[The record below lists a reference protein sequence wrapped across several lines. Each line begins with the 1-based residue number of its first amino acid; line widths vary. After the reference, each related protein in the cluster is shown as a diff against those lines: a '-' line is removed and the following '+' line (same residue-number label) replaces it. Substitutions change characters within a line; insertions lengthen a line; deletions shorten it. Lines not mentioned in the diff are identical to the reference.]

1 MQRSALTSL
10 AQWKNQKNHKPLII
24 EGARQVGKT
33 WLMKEFG
40 RIYYKQTIYLHFD
53 NNPELKSVFE
63 SDYKIPRIIEAIE
76 ILFGKKIM
84 AENTLII
91 FDEIQ
96 ECPKALTALKYFN
109 EEAPQYDI
117 LAAGSLLGL
126 IHHEGTGFPV
136 GKVSFLKLYPLN
148 FIEFST
154 ALGKESLINLI
165 YKQDFQL
172 IKTLKNEFEKLL
184 KMYCYIGGMPEVVK
198 NFVEN
203 NDYKKVRA
211 IQKSI
216 LKSYENDF
224 SKHIPANTVEKI
236 RMLWHSIPSQLA
248 KENKKFIYSAI
259 KTGARAKEYEIAI
272 NWLKDAGLI
281 YQVNRIKKTDLPLIA
296 YQDLNAFKLFIHDVG
311 LLSALTDL
319 NVKTILQRTAIFEE
333 FKGAI
338 TEQYVLQQLVCSDSE
353 FPICYWSNDSSRSEV
368 DFVIQIAGLVIPLEV
383 KADKNLKA
391 KSINNFIKDYKSV
404 KAVRTS
410 LADFKIN
417 ENNLCDIPLYA
428 IGNIEQILAEEVNQE
443 NNSQ

>member
-40 RIYYKQTIYLHFD
+40 RQYYKQTVYLHFD
-53 NNPELKSVFE
+53 NNPELKAVFE
-63 SDYKIPRIIEAIE
+63 SDFRIPRIIEAIE
-76 ILFGKKIM
+76 ILSGKKISS
-84 AENTLII
+84 ENTLII

-96 ECPKALTALKYFN
+96 ECSKALTSLKYFN
-109 EEAPQYDI
+109 EEAPEYDI
-117 LAAGSLLGL
+117 LSAGSLLGL

-148 FIEFST
+148 FFEFAT
-154 ALGKESLINLI
+154 AIGKESLINLI
-165 YKQDFQL
+165 KKQDFQL
-172 IKTLKNEFEKLL
+172 IKTLKNEFEKLV
-184 KMYCYIGGMPEVVK
+184 KMYCYIGGMPEVVR

-203 NDYKKVRA
+203 QDYKKVRE

-216 LKSYENDF
+216 LNSYENDF
-224 SKHIPANTVEKI
+224 SKHIPANTVKKI
-236 RMLWHSIPSQLA
+236 RMLWQSIPSQLT

-259 KTGARAKEYEIAI
+259 KTGARAKDYEIAI

-281 YQVNRIKKTDLPLIA
+281 YQVNRIKKPDLPLLA
-296 YQDLNAFKLFIHDVG
+296 YQDLNAFKLFILDVG

-319 NVKTILQRTAIFEE
+319 DVKTILQRTAVFEE

-338 TEQYVLQQLVCSDSE
+338 AEQYVLQQLVCSNSE
-353 FPICYWSNDSSRSEV
+353 FPVYYWSNDSSRSEV
-368 DFVIQIAGLVIPLEV
+368 DFVVQIDGLVVPLEV
-383 KADKNLKA
+383 KAEKNLKA
-391 KSINNFIKDYKSV
+391 KSIHNFIKDYKSV

-410 LADFKIN
+410 LADYKIN
-417 ENNLCDIPLYA
+417 ENNLYDIPLYA
-428 IGNIEQILAEEVNQE
+428 IGNIEQIISEEE
-443 NNSQ
+443 NIEKEM